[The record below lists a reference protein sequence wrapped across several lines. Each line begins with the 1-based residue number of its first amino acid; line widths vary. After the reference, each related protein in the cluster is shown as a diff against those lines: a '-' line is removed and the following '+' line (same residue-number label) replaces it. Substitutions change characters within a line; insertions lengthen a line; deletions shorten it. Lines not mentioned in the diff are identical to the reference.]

1 MSTLYTFGCSYTADY
16 ELDGGKYDEL
26 YNIRGGNFPDVW
38 SKVLAKKLNFELNNF
53 GKGGVGNDFIFNQI
67 CKNFKQFKKNDIVIV
82 GWSYIN
88 RYKWVDF
95 NSNLWAMANC
105 SMCAVSKENNQIIH
119 DEMSFNRTHP
129 LYVEEVYDYMKLI
142 DYLSEQIGFDLYY
155 WSGDCNL
162 IYPIPK
168 SERQDKKFLISNLVG
183 EYKETPFNEVFKLGG
198 KRIFEETNNIVDDY
212 HFGETGH
219 KIMGELFYNHII
231 NFKNKLI

>member
-1 MSTLYTFGCSYTADY
+1 MSTLHTFGCSYTADY
-16 ELDGGKYDEL
+16 TLDGAIYKKF

-38 SKVLAKKLNFELNNF
+38 PKILAKKLNFELNNF

-67 CKNFKQFKKNDIVIV
+67 CKNFKQFKKNDIVII

-95 NSNLWAMANC
+95 NSNLWMMANY
-105 SMCAVSKENNQIIH
+105 SVPAVSKENNQIIH
-119 DEMSFNRTHP
+119 DEISFNRTHP

-142 DYLSEQIGFDLYY
+142 DYLSEQIEFDLYY

-162 IYPIPK
+162 IYPIPT
-168 SERQDKKFLISNLVG
+168 SERQDKKFLMSNLIG
-183 EYKETPFNEVFKLGG
+183 ENNETPFNEVFKLGG
-198 KRIFEETNNIVDDY
+198 KRIFEETNNIIDDS
-212 HFGETGH
+212 HFGESAH

-231 NFKNKLI
+231 NFKNK